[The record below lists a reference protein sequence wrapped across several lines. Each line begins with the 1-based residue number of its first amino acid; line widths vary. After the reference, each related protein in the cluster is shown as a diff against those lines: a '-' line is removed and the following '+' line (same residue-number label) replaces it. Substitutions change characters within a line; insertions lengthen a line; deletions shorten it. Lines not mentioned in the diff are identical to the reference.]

1 VISPNHM
8 KKTKSILLSSLLF
21 TIAAFI
27 IIISA
32 QYSIKPED
40 VEAQAV
46 ATSTPTTRLTG
57 YAWSENI
64 GWISFRDGATP
75 VKVESDGD
83 LVGYAWSENIGWIQF
98 GGLSGFPVTPYESN
112 SNAKLTGQTLSG
124 WARAVAGISGDN
136 RGGWDGWIALKGV
149 RIQLNS
155 TALASNPAPAFV
167 SGCTSTGCT
176 NGAAWGSDVVGWVDF
191 SGVTTM
197 EQKLSCTGSYG
208 TTIPDGSNFT
218 FYSVPDA
225 DGNCTTQEK
234 ECKNGVLTPNS
245 ASFTELSCGNTKKDC
260 TRGGKTFKDGDKV
273 IFYAKAIAGIGQTCE
288 SLKTELTCTDGK
300 FFDKDGN
307 QDTGTINKNLKCIN
321 NPTYIEQ

>member
-1 VISPNHM
+1 M

-27 IIISA
+27 IITSA
-32 QYSIKPED
+32 QYGIKPEN
-40 VEAQAV
+40 VEAQGV
-46 ATSTPTTRLTG
+46 ATTTPTTRLTG

-64 GWISFRDGATP
+64 GWISFKDGATP
-75 VKVESDGD
+75 VKVEADGD

-98 GGLSGFPVTPYESN
+98 GGLTIADMPTTTYEPKSQ
-112 SNAKLTGQTLSG
+112 AKLTGDTLSG
-124 WARAVAGISGDN
+124 WAQAVAGKSGDN

-149 RIQLNS
+149 KVQLNS
-155 TALASNPAPAFV
+155 TALAANPAPAFI
-167 SGCTSTGCT
+167 SGCTSASCA

-218 FYSVPDA
+218 FFSVPDV

-234 ECKNGVLTPNS
+234 ECKNGVLTPNG
-245 ASFTELSCGNTKKDC
+245 ASFTELSCGDTKKDC
-260 TRGGKTFKDGDKV
+260 TRGGKTFKDGDK
-273 IFYAKAIAGIGQTCE
+273 ILFYTKAIAGIGQTCDG
-288 SLKTELTCTDGK
+288 LKTELTCTDGK
-300 FFDKDGN
+300 FYKGTPPMLDD
-307 QDTGTINKNLKCIN
+307 GTINKNLKCIN

>member
-1 VISPNHM
+1 M
-8 KKTKSILLSSLLF
+8 KKTKSILFSAIVFAVAS
-21 TIAAFI
+21 FI
-27 IIISA
+27 IIASA
-32 QYSIKPED
+32 EYSIKPENVD
-40 VEAQAV
+40 AQTV
-46 ATSTPTTRLTG
+46 STSTPTTRLTG

-98 GGLSGFPVTPYESN
+98 GNLSTAEMPTTSYESK
-112 SNAKLTGQTLSG
+112 SQAKLTGQTLSG
-124 WARAVAGISGDN
+124 WARAVAGMSGDN
-136 RGGWDGWIALKGV
+136 RGGWDGWIALSGV
-149 RIQLNS
+149 KIQLKS
-155 TALASNPAPAFV
+155 ASLAANPAPAFI
-167 SGCTSTGCT
+167 SGCTSSNCA
-176 NGAAWGSDVVGWVDF
+176 NGAAWGSDVVGWIDF

-208 TTIPDGSNFT
+208 TVIPDGSNFT
-218 FYSVPDA
+218 FYSAPDA

-273 IFYAKAIAGIGQTCE
+273 IFYAKAIAGIGQTCNDI
-288 SLKTELTCTDGK
+288 KAELTCTDGK
-300 FFDKDGN
+300 FYDEKGN
-307 QDTGTINKNLKCIN
+307 EDTGITFKNLKCIN
-321 NPTYIEQ
+321 NPSYIER